1 MNTLCNSSR
10 IPIRSAVA
18 GIKSR
23 QRGATLVVGLVML
36 VVLTLLVV
44 SAIRSSNTS
53 LRIVGNMQ
61 HQNEAK
67 AATQQIIEQIIS
79 NIANFNAAPTTSQ
92 TFNIDIN
99 NDGTNDYSIV
109 VLPPACKFITSATGY
124 QYGASAPKETYWD
137 IQAIATD
144 MTYGTTIT
152 VHQGV
157 KVRLGVNATCPN

>member
-1 MNTLCNSSR
+1 MSTFCNSSR
-10 IPIRSAVA
+10 VPARSTVA

-61 HQNEAK
+61 YQNEAK

-79 NIANFNAAPTTSQ
+79 NIANFNAAPTTNQ
-92 TFNIDIN
+92 TFNVDIN

-109 VLPPACKFITSATGY
+109 VLPPACKSIASATGY
-124 QYGASAPKETYWD
+124 SYLTSPPKETYWD

-152 VHQGV
+152 MHQGV
-157 KVRLGVNATCPN
+157 RVLLGVNATCPN